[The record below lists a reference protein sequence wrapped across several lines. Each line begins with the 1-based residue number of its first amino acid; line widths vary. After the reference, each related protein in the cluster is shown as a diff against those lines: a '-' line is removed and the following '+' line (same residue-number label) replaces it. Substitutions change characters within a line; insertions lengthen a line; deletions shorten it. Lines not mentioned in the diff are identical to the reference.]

1 MRPRRFK
8 RLRGT
13 LLALGACLLAF
24 SAPALRA
31 SAQAPEKPP
40 QGHRYAAIHSL
51 ALSVKDV
58 AAARAK
64 VEAAFKA
71 AGAVSTVA
79 PENQVGSD
87 RVGYAQWSYTVPS
100 KALKQ
105 LLKRLR
111 KLGKVKR
118 DVRQPALPAEGA
130 EVPKDEVLLNLAVDG
145 PPLSEKK

>member
-1 MRPRRFK
+1 M

-13 LLALGACLLAF
+13 LLALGACLLAV
-24 SAPALRA
+24 RT
-31 SAQAPEKPP
+31 SAQAPQLPP

-51 ALSVKDV
+51 ALSVKDL
-58 AAARAK
+58 AGTRAK
-64 VEAAFKA
+64 VEAAFKS

-87 RVGYAQWSYTVPS
+87 KVGYAQWSYAVPS
-100 KALKQ
+100 KALAK

-130 EVPKDEVLLNLAVDG
+130 EVPTDKVLLNLAVDG
-145 PPLSEKK
+145 PPVPEKK

>member
-1 MRPRRFK
+1 MLRL

-13 LLALGACLLAF
+13 LLTLGACLLAF
-24 SAPALRA
+24 RA
-31 SAQAPEKPP
+31 SAQAPAVPP

-51 ALSVKDV
+51 ALSVKSV
-58 AAARAK
+58 AAVRAK

-87 RVGYAQWSYTVPS
+87 KVGYAQWSYAVPP
-100 KALKQ
+100 KALEK

-111 KLGKVKR
+111 KLGKATR
-118 DVRQPALPAEGA
+118 DVRQPGLPTEEA
-130 EVPKDEVLLNLAVDG
+130 EVPSDKVLLNLAVNG
-145 PPLSEKK
+145 PPLPEKK